1 MNFERDGIE
10 YYGSLVAAT
19 ERNGYRSKQKKL
31 ELDMKNHESS
41 SAKPP
46 IKEAPKLELTVLPPH
61 LRYVLLGNEVTLQ
74 VTIAVDL
81 NGQQVEYL
89 VEVLKRF
96 K

>member
-1 MNFERDGIE
+1 MQHR
-10 YYGSLVAAT
+10 
-19 ERNGYRSKQKKL
+19 
-31 ELDMKNHESS
+31 ESPHV
-41 SAKPP
+41 KPS
-46 IKEAPKLELTVLPPH
+46 IKEAPKLELTVVPPH